1 MAEMRR
7 REHVKLKKW
16 CGGAKMKKKVA
27 RGLVTRT
34 NKSGAGPA
42 VIIDTVERG
51 TAVSKCQ

>member
-1 MAEMRR
+1 
-7 REHVKLKKW
+7 
-16 CGGAKMKKKVA
+16 MKKKVA
-27 RGLVTRT
+27 NDLVTRT